1 MPRANKTRYIEWHE
15 TLSVNVDQM
24 AVFVLINNVGI
35 KINADV
41 NAKN

>member
-1 MPRANKTRYIEWHE
+1 MKQNTYNGMTRVNANA
-15 TLSVNVDQM
+15 DQM
-24 AVFVLINNVGI
+24 AVFVIIKKVGT

>member
-1 MPRANKTRYIEWHE
+1 MSRANKTRYIEWHE